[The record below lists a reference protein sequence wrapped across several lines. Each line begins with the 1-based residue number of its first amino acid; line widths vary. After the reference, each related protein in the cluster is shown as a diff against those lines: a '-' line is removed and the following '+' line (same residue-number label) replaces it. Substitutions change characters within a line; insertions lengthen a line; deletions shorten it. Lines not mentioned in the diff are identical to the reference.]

1 MPYRLY
7 QEEKQKAVNILNDI
21 KVKFYK
27 RGWFP
32 ATSGNLSYKLHD
44 DPLYFA
50 ITSSGKDKGTVT
62 HEDVIFVDKDGK
74 PIEKTRLKPSAETK
88 IHSQIYQK
96 TDAGCV
102 VHIHTVNNNFISE
115 VYFEDG
121 HVILKGFE
129 MIKALDIWEE
139 DPEVKVPI
147 IENFFDLEKLADEA
161 GKNLNPKVPGLLI
174 RNHGIY
180 VWGRDEF
187 EAKRHVE
194 AFEFIF
200 EYMKDMIMFRGDKN
214 FFTIKK
220 EVKL

>member
-21 KVKFYK
+21 KVKLYN

-62 HEDVIFVDKDGK
+62 HEDVIFVDKDAK

-96 TDAGCV
+96 TDAGCIIHV
-102 VHIHTVNNNFISE
+102 HTVNNNFVSQLF
-115 VYFEDG
+115 FEEG
-121 HVILKGFE
+121 GVPLKDME
-129 MIKALDIWEE
+129 MIKALDIWKE
-139 DPEVKVPI
+139 DAFIRVPI
-147 IENFFDLEKLADEA
+147 IENYFDLDRLAEEA
-161 GKNLNPKVPGLLI
+161 GKAINPDVPGLLI

-180 VWGRDEF
+180 AWGRNEF

-194 AFEFIF
+194 AFEFMF
-200 EYMKDMIMFRGDKN
+200 EYMKDMIIFKGS
-214 FFTIKK
+214 K
-220 EVKL
+220 EIF

>member
-7 QEEKQKAVNILNDI
+7 QEEKQKAVNVLNDI
-21 KVKFYK
+21 KVKLYN

-62 HEDVIFVDKDGK
+62 HEDVIFVDKDAK
-74 PIEKTRLKPSAETK
+74 PIEKTKLKPSAETK

-102 VHIHTVNNNFISE
+102 IHIHTVNNNFVSQI
-115 VYFEDG
+115 YFEKG
-121 HVILKGFE
+121 YVPLKDME
-129 MIKALDIWEE
+129 MIKALDIWKE
-139 DPEVKVPI
+139 DAFVKIPI
-147 IENFFDLEKLADEA
+147 IQNWFDLDKLAEEA
-161 GKNLNPKVPGLLI
+161 GKAINPEVPGLLI

-180 VWGRDEF
+180 AWGRDEF
-187 EAKRHVE
+187 EAKRHIE
-194 AFEFIF
+194 AFEFMF
-200 EYMKDMIMFRGDKN
+200 EYMKSMIL
-214 FFTIKK
+214 FTGKI
-220 EVKL
+220 L

>member
-7 QEEKQKAVNILNDI
+7 QEEKQKAVNVLNEI
-21 KVKFYK
+21 KVKLYN

-62 HEDVIFVDKDGK
+62 HEDVIFVDKDAK

-102 VHIHTVNNNFISE
+102 IHIHTVNNNFVSQ
-115 VYFEDG
+115 VYFENG
-121 HVILKGFE
+121 YVPLKDME

-139 DPEVKVPI
+139 NAFIKVPI
-147 IENFFDLEKLADEA
+147 IENWFDLDKLAEEA
-161 GKNLNPKVPGLLI
+161 GKAVNPEVPALLI

-180 VWGRDEF
+180 AWGRNEF
-187 EAKRHVE
+187 EAKRHIE
-194 AFEFIF
+194 AFEFMF
-200 EYMKDMIMFRGDKN
+200 EYMKNMML
-214 FFTIKK
+214 FTGKI
-220 EVKL
+220 L

>member
-21 KVKFYK
+21 KVKFYN

-62 HEDVIFVDKDGK
+62 HEDVIFVDKDAK

-96 TDAGCV
+96 TDARCV
-102 VHIHTVNNNFISE
+102 IHIHTVNNNFISQIF
-115 VYFEDG
+115 FEEG
-121 HVILKGFE
+121 YVPLKDME
-129 MIKALDIWEE
+129 MIKALDIWKE
-139 DPEVKVPI
+139 DAFIKVPI
-147 IENFFDLEKLADEA
+147 IENWFDLDKLAQEA
-161 GKNLNPKVPGLLI
+161 GKAINPEVPGLLI

-180 VWGRDEF
+180 AWGKNEF
-187 EAKRHVE
+187 EAKRHIE
-194 AFEFIF
+194 AFEFMF
-200 EYMKDMIMFRGDKN
+200 EYMKDMIIFKG
-214 FFTIKK
+214 KK
-220 EVKL
+220 DIF